1 MYSTYIL
8 LIALFDYTHLF
19 TISTSTYKRVSHKHT
34 LWHNTQ
40 CLLTLMCQ
48 AIYSVI
54 VILVLISFVSCCF
67 FFCQLFAD
75 SLTIA
80 SSVFWTL
87 PHDLDLSA
95 SSLINALLNAPVSN
109 IKQYSPP
116 PLQILKAECYGPCLA
131 RVSSPGCDIMTLLFS
146 HSVWVWLFRSALV
159 HLRLVVIIAD

>member
-116 PLQILKAECYGPCLA
+116 PTNTEGWVLRPVPCACFFSWMWHHDSAILSLCLSLI
-131 RVSSPGCDIMTLLFS
+131 V
-146 HSVWVWLFRSALV
+146 
-159 HLRLVVIIAD
+159 